1 MGKGDMAF
9 IIGLFLDLY
18 LLVLVLVL
26 LAFLFVLGVVLFV
39 NVWPFILSWPWMEI
53 ICVSVGILTG
63 WLMAVM
69 RYRLS
74 DKDKSGALNDGDEKF
89 KHFEEKIDKFVEKA
103 ECRSSHINKK
113 MGFTRSFVRKQ
124 NIIALM
130 MMLCML
136 VLNWIPESVV
146 EQYRWLKSAVAVYWL
161 AVIVMFLCLC
171 AVFVK
176 GFWLWLFKRNPE

>member
-1 MGKGDMAF
+1 MGKGDMGF

-113 MGFTRSFVRKQ
+113 NGLYTVFCQETKHHSF
-124 NIIALM
+124 NDD
-130 MMLCML
+130 
-136 VLNWIPESVV
+136 VV
-146 EQYRWLKSAVAVYWL
+146 YVGLELDT
-161 AVIVMFLCLC
+161 
-171 AVFVK
+171 
-176 GFWLWLFKRNPE
+176 